1 MLTKRK
7 KCNCISLGKINK
19 YIVLILLDA
28 LFYFIR
34 IIIED
39 HYKFIKGENLH
50 PIMYNLSHSLGSCLS
65 FILFIIYHI
74 RNKREINPIFVK
86 ENNTKEISLKTKF
99 LWILLVSIISFISS
113 TLNAIFWINN
123 DNYINIWSSY
133 IIFLS
138 LFSFLVLKNKLY
150 KHHYISIIIIIILGL
165 LYNLVSPQINIDKYL
180 SIYIITIS
188 NSIIYSFEYVLYKY
202 LMLKKFI
209 KSYEILFFR
218 GIIVTVLLIITLIIT
233 TKIGKIDN
241 FLDFCENSGAK
252 EIIIFISMI
261 IINFIYYL
269 FFLIIIDIFSPFHL
283 ILVNFIADSLTF
295 FYYITSYDF
304 ISAIFNIIFI
314 SIEIFLILV
323 FIEIIELNFWGLSKM
338 IKRNI
343 ELRANLEVLEGEDID
358 DANYEKK
365 LTIGDYE
372 IELRDV
378 EKPDEKNV
386 SDY

>member
-50 PIMYNLSHSLGSCLS
+50 PIIYNLSHSLGSSLS

-74 RNKREINPIFVK
+74 RNKREINPIFAK
-86 ENNTKEISLKTKF
+86 ENNTEEKSLKTKF

-180 SIYIITIS
+180 NIYLITIS

-343 ELRANLEVLEGEDID
+343 ELRANLEVFKGEDID